1 MRSRAANNSKN
12 RRTGLFGYSSYSER
26 SGGRGES
33 VAVEAPD
40 RAGSQFSVRLGFADF
55 SAGVR
60 VGLERTRVRCGSFRA
75 DPTQVIRDRDCSL
88 VTEFSKGVSHVL
100 IEVIK

>member
-60 VGLERTRVRCGSFRA
+60 IGLDHARLRCGSFRGEKHA
-75 DPTQVIRDRDCSL
+75 GNSHPDFPLVSGIR
-88 VTEFSKGVSHVL
+88 KGVSL
-100 IEVIK
+100 WLRRGS